1 MAQLQDRTQFSDQ
14 DLLQLRRYWNRGMT
28 SLGFVCR
35 EKITA
40 AANQLNVDTEI
51 IKVKVKVHCSVTTET
66 PRAFA
71 VLRRDVG
78 NAVRNLPPDRSYRL
92 TTNRVNRVANKL
104 PKLFKSYLVFD

>member
-66 PRAFA
+66 
-71 VLRRDVG
+71 RRDVG
-78 NAVRNLPPDRSYRL
+78 YAVRNLPPDRSYRL

-104 PKLFKSYLVFD
+104 PRLFKSYLVFD